1 MSLLE
6 PLNPAVPE
14 GRSSLGLP
22 GTQNFICLL
31 VYASASFTNS
41 QGGKVVMDING
52 YKMFLYSSYLHEA
65 KWKNHCC
72 C

>member
-31 VYASASFTNS
+31 VYASASFTNL
-41 QGGKVVMDING
+41 QGGEVVMDI
-52 YKMFLYSSYLHEA
+52 
-65 KWKNHCC
+65 
-72 C
+72 